1 MGIIFFILL
10 WLHIIALVVG
20 GTNSVA
26 MPVIGA
32 RMPSAT
38 PEIRATL
45 FSIADRLATFGKG
58 AMAVLLVTGPL
69 MLWVRYGWAVP
80 NFWFWI
86 KMALIVVMLVT
97 ISLSSI
103 NLKKAQR
110 GDMAAARKA
119 EQFGRITAVVFLGV
133 LLTAVLAFR

>member
-1 MGIIFFILL
+1 MDIVNDILL
-10 WLHIIALVVG
+10 WLHIVALVVG

-26 MPVIGA
+26 MPVIGSK
-32 RMPSAT
+32 MPSAT

-69 MLWVRYGWAVP
+69 LLWLRHGWAIP
-80 NFWFWI
+80 NFWFWV
-86 KMALIVVMLVT
+86 KMALVVVMLVT

-103 NLKKAQR
+103 NLKKARQ
-110 GDMAAARKA
+110 GDMAAAQKA
-119 EQFGRITAVVFLGV
+119 EQFGRITAVAFLGV
-133 LLTAVLAFR
+133 LLTAVLAFP